1 MERGAV
7 GVHRDLVVIGA
18 SAGGVEPLKRVVAGL
33 PYDLCATVCIVL
45 HVAPGSPSALAGI
58 LGRAGTLPCRPASD
72 GERLVPGE
80 VLVAPPDR
88 HLAVVDGQLRLT
100 IGPRENNHRPSV
112 DVLFRSAAL
121 ALGQRVIGVVLSGMR
136 DDGTAGL
143 AAIKSRGGKAIV
155 QDPAEAIYPAM
166 PSSALE
172 QVPVDAV
179 VTSGEIA
186 RTIAEMVNGN
196 DAPPTT
202 SPEVSGSPLRQEW
215 PENVLTCPECG
226 GILSERADA
235 GMNQWQCRLG
245 HRYSVQTLAD
255 AQAEGVEAALWTAI
269 RALTDRARLL
279 RQMADQAQSRGQQRT
294 VRSFRRRAELAD
306 AQAEL
311 VHGALTQAAQAALRS
326 IAQDHGEGGEAEG
339 DAA

>member
-1 MERGAV
+1 
-7 GVHRDLVVIGA
+7 VVIGA

-33 PYDLCATVCIVL
+33 PSDLCATVCIVL

-58 LGRAGTLPCRPASD
+58 LGRAGTLSCRPASD

-88 HLAVVDGQLRLT
+88 HLAVVDGQVRLT

-143 AAIKSRGGKAIV
+143 AVIKSRGGKAIV
-155 QDPAEAIYPAM
+155 QDPAEAAYPAM
-166 PSSALE
+166 PSNALE

-196 DAPPTT
+196 NPPPT
-202 SPEVSGSPLRQEW
+202 SKPQVSNSPLRQE
-215 PENVLTCPECG
+215 PPANVLICPECG
-226 GILSERADA
+226 GILSEWADA
-235 GMNQWQCRLG
+235 GMTQWQCGVG

-294 VRSFRRRAELAD
+294 MRSFRRRAELAD

-326 IAQDHGEGGEAEG
+326 LGEDRGEGGEGGEAEG